1 MPPPRN
7 NDYYS
12 DLAAIMSTAIGPLT
26 TKLQSI
32 DDKVNALSQD
42 RVTRSDIE
50 KLRAELMGS
59 MVPRDAY
66 EPRHLALVERQT
78 TLENSIREE
87 RKDRIDDMKTVRTDV
102 EQDLQRVHERLESG
116 KAQFE
121 QRFKDQ
127 QEQVDDH
134 FKEQQDMSLSN
145 KDRLWIRWSQLIG
158 FVGIVL
164 AVLDWVTQHVHVN

>member
-50 KLRAELMGS
+50 KLRSELMGS

-78 TLENSIREE
+78 TLEAAIREE
-87 RKDRIDDMKTVRTDV
+87 RKERDADLKDIHDSM
-102 EQDLQRVHERLESG
+102 ELDLQKIHERLESG
-116 KAQFE
+116 KAQLE
-121 QRFKDQ
+121 QRIKDQ
-127 QEQVDDH
+127 QDI
-134 FKEQQDMSLSN
+134 SLSD
-145 KDRLWIRWSQLIG
+145 KDRLWIRWNQVVG
-158 FVGIVL
+158 FVGIAIALIELVM
-164 AVLDWVTQHVHVN
+164 QHVKFN